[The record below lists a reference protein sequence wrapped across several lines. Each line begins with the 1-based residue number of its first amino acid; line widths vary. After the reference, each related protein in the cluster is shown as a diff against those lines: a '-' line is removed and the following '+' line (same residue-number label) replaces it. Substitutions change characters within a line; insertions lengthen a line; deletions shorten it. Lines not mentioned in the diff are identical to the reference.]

1 MSCYIGI
8 DLGGTSIKGGR
19 IESGNMAAVEY
30 LPVDLKGTQR
40 SIFNDICKLINKLLT
55 REVKGIG
62 FAVPA
67 VIDFENGTIYGLA
80 NIPQFN
86 GFCIQKAL
94 EERFPVLVML
104 QNDANCF
111 VLGEKYFGTGQ
122 GFSNIVGL
130 ITGTGVGAGIIV
142 NNKIHNGEH
151 LGAGELGMIP
161 YKDSCFELYCS
172 GQFFTSE
179 YQVSG
184 EELSKRALSGEK
196 EALSAFYSYGLHLGE
211 LINLICYVLDPQ
223 IIIIGG
229 SVSKS
234 FEWYKSG
241 MEAAM
246 KKFYFDHQEK
256 VIVKPSVLKD
266 IAIFGAVSLFYKNP
280 DFA

>member
-40 SIFNDICKLINKLLT
+40 SIFNDIFKLINKLLT

-111 VLGEKYFGTGQ
+111 VLGEKYFGAGQ

-130 ITGTGVGAGIIV
+130 ITGTGVGTGIIREYPIT
-142 NNKIHNGEH
+142 NFQYPETGQIRNK
-151 LGAGELGMIP
+151 
-161 YKDSCFELYCS
+161 K
-172 GQFFTSE
+172 
-179 YQVSG
+179 
-184 EELSKRALSGEK
+184 
-196 EALSAFYSYGLHLGE
+196 
-211 LINLICYVLDPQ
+211 
-223 IIIIGG
+223 
-229 SVSKS
+229 
-234 FEWYKSG
+234 
-241 MEAAM
+241 
-246 KKFYFDHQEK
+246 
-256 VIVKPSVLKD
+256 
-266 IAIFGAVSLFYKNP
+266 
-280 DFA
+280 